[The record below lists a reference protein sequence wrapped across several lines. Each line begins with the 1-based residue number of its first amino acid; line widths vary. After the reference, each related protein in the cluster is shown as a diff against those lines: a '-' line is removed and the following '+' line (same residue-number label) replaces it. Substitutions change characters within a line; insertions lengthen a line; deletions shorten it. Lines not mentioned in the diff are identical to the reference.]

1 VTPADI
7 IVDVRRMAQDNGLL
21 RSPDS
26 YIQSTLLGYTNQT
39 LKHIATLRPDLFT
52 LMGDIPTQPNVVEQV
67 MPADSIR
74 LTNIFA
80 IKDGPAVLEV
90 SRQMMDYSYPQWR
103 SEPAGLPVNYMRHP
117 QNPNRYFLYPKPQPG
132 VVLMGEYVQAP
143 PAYAEDEQIALLPDS
158 FLPTVVSGVLMLI
171 AGTENPTRNTE
182 RYTQFEK
189 AFIAALETNMRSRTL
204 TDKADA
210 GISGRPMQ

>member
-1 VTPADI
+1 MTPADI

-21 RSPDS
+21 RSPDT

-52 LMGDIPTQPNVVEQV
+52 LMGDIPTQPSVVEQV
-67 MPADSIR
+67 MPVDSAR
-74 LTNIFA
+74 LVNILA
-80 IKDGPAVLEV
+80 VKDGPAIFEV

-117 QNPNRYFLYPKPQPG
+117 QNPNRYFLYPKPQVG
-132 VVLMGEYVQAP
+132 VVLTGEYVQAP
-143 PAYAEDEQIALLPDS
+143 PAYAEDQHIDLLPDS

-171 AGTENPTRNTE
+171 AGTENPTKSNE
-182 RYTQFEK
+182 RYVQFEK
-189 AFIAALETNMRSRTL
+189 AFIAALQTNMKARTL
-204 TDKADA
+204 TDKPDS
-210 GISGRPMQ
+210 GVSGRPVE